1 MPLADCSGA
10 PAFKGSLN
18 YPIHVGDP
26 GRTCRLEARN
36 SRFPLYFSDLL
47 GYLDFALFEVDAFP
61 SKAERLAQTQAAFQA
76 EKP

>member
-10 PAFKGSLN
+10 PPFKRSRNFL
-18 YPIHVGDP
+18 IHIDDP

-47 GYLDFALFEVDAFP
+47 GDLDFALFAVDAFP
-61 SKAERLAQTQAAFQA
+61 SQAERLAQTQAAFQA
-76 EKP
+76 KKP